1 MKIIKK
7 KHSKKLSFSFAFL
20 PIYLRCSC
28 TVNTSEESVHWLV
41 LPSKSRGAFSAPWS
55 SPLQDHRKP
64 VPAGHRRRE
73 TFSTGVWEGVAW
85 LHLLGHS
92 PTSASEPD
100 SLSASPPAPSGT
112 HGTSLSH
119 QRLTPPS
126 EPKCTHIRH
135 HSSILEW
142 RTTSPLGKNFRF
154 KQHTMEA
161 YFWKGEPF
169 WSYLKWTM

>member
-7 KHSKKLSFSFAFL
+7 KHSKKLSFSFAFF

-55 SPLQDHRKP
+55 SPLQDHRKT
-64 VPAGHRRRE
+64 VPARHRGRE
-73 TFSTGVWEGVAW
+73 TFSTGVWEGVTR

-119 QRLTPPS
+119 QRLTPPKVNLS
-126 EPKCTHIRH
+126 ALT
-135 HSSILEW
+135 SDTIL
-142 RTTSPLGKNFRF
+142 
-154 KQHTMEA
+154 
-161 YFWKGEPF
+161 PF
-169 WSYLKWTM
+169 WNEGPRAYLGRISDLNSIQWKRIFEKGNLSDPI